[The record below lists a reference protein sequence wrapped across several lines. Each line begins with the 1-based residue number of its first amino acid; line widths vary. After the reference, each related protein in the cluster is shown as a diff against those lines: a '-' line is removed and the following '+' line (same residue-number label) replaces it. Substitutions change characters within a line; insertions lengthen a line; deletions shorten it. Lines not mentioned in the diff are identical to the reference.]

1 MRVVPCSTDGLTFS
15 PVFTV
20 PPSVWAVGWVGW
32 VGADGRD
39 WRSVADVFP
48 DLVADDDF
56 VAQAERLVDRL
67 RSMSISRLE
76 RESGEGSVAR
86 RAWQLAGE
94 IAVEAGHREGLELP
108 PLPWIGVHAVPDQLA
123 VVSVDLGVAAA
134 EDDEVL
140 RGFALRCRLIRIEA

>member
-1 MRVVPCSTDGLTFS
+1 LTFS
-15 PVFTV
+15 PVPTLA
-20 PPSVWAVGWVGW
+20 PSVLGRFVGRVG
-32 VGADGRD
+32 VDGLD

-86 RAWQLAGE
+86 RAWELAGE
-94 IAVEAGHREGLELP
+94 IAAEAGRREGLALP
-108 PLPWIGVHAVPDQLA
+108 PLPWIGVHVVPDQLA
-123 VVSVDLGVAAA
+123 VVSYDLGAAA
-134 EDDEVL
+134 GEDDEVL